1 MKKNIDQ
8 QILLDKI
15 TSLAS
20 EDDDIEVIW
29 LYGSRSQGSYHSNSD
44 FDLAVAFKNF
54 DLSVND
60 KFLRPNLLTIEWAY
74 ELGIEEDKL
83 SIVDVNTIPIYLAFN
98 VVEYGT
104 VLYQADTT
112 RCIHEANRIYSQYEY
127 QLIESQQND

>member
-1 MKKNIDQ
+1 MKIDQDQ

-15 TSLAS
+15 TLLAK

-29 LYGSRSQGSYHSNSD
+29 LYGSRSQGRYHSNSD

-60 KFLRPNLLTIEWAY
+60 KFLRPNLLAIEWAY

-83 SIVDVNTIPIYLAFN
+83 SIVDVNTIPVYLAFN
-98 VVEYGT
+98 VVEYGN
-104 VLYQADTT
+104 VLYQADTA
-112 RCIHEANRIYSQYEY
+112 RCIHESNRIYSQYEY